1 MERLTI
7 LNSTPAYGF
16 LSLCIADNG
25 CRKLARPLYPLLIV
39 VPPTEKFAVQSSLAH
54 QLRHLRIRTGSKRRS
69 GFVDCSSG
77 VRVPATFRMNRSG

>member
-1 MERLTI
+1 MKRLTI

-39 VPPTEKFAVQSSLAH
+39 VPPTERFAAQSSLAH
-54 QLRHLRIRTGSKRRS
+54 HSHTPCARRLRNRWCVGRRESRI
-69 GFVDCSSG
+69 
-77 VRVPATFRMNRSG
+77 